1 MSEQMETDIER
12 LFRMLAEGVK
22 KASPTSL
29 IGKSGLEVEEFQQ
42 EFDACAERYSS
53 HQLELRDVSERIE
66 QGVTL
71 DASEMESLLARQHVF
86 QKLQS
91 LNTAARGIAQRRC
104 AEGKRRLLALREEY
118 RLLLTQQQ
126 NLESHMRYVTAPQ
139 YAEQLGQIRQR
150 MTDLVGSDIPP
161 FAEYVAP
168 PIYECAW
175 V

>member
-1 MSEQMETDIER
+1 METDIER
-12 LFRMLAEGVK
+12 LLRMLAEGVE
-22 KASPTSL
+22 KASPASL
-29 IGKSGLEVEEFQQ
+29 IGETALKIEGFQQ
-42 EFDACAERYSS
+42 ELDACAERSAS
-53 HQLELRDVSERIE
+53 HQSELCDVSERIE

-71 DASEMESLLARQHVF
+71 DASEMESLLARQHVL

-91 LNTAARGIAQRRC
+91 LNTEAREVAQRRC

-126 NLESHMRYVTAPQ
+126 NLESHMRYVTASQ
-139 YAEQLGQIRQR
+139 YAEQLGQIRSR
-150 MTDLVGSDIPP
+150 MTELVGNDIPP

-168 PIYECAW
+168 PIYECTW

>member
-1 MSEQMETDIER
+1 METDIER
-12 LFRMLAEGVK
+12 SFRMLAEGVEN
-22 KASPTSL
+22 ASPASL
-29 IGKSGLEVEEFQQ
+29 IGETALKLEGFQQ
-42 EFDACAERYSS
+42 ELDACAERHSS
-53 HQLELRDVSERIE
+53 HQLELRNVSERIE

-71 DASEMESLLARQHVF
+71 DAFEMETLLARQQML

-91 LNTAARGIAQRRC
+91 LNTEAREMAQRQC
-104 AEGKRRLLALREEY
+104 AEGKRRLCALREEY

-139 YAEQLGQIRQR
+139 YAEQLGQIRSR
-150 MTDLVGSDIPP
+150 MTELVGNDIPP